1 MSRIEEALRRS
12 RTADAGQTRQRTT
25 SGDGGADTAA
35 ASSAEAELEES
46 PWHFDAGAASR
57 TGPHGVD
64 TPRLVPNRR
73 PPAPPMHPDRPSPR
87 VSRFGTG
94 ENSGARFL
102 GTRDMPPLAVEQYRR
117 LAATLHHL
125 QSERGVKVVMITS
138 ALSGEG
144 KSLTSTN
151 LALTLSQSYR
161 RRVLLIDGDLRR
173 PSIHQIFEVQNSQGL
188 SEGIK
193 SENEEKLSITEIFE
207 NLSILTAGKPDP
219 DPMSSL
225 TSERMRRIVA
235 EARMKFDWVIID
247 TPPVALLPDAGLL
260 AAIAEAAVLVVG
272 AERTP
277 FDIIQ
282 RTVDTIGRDKIMGVV
297 LNRAETTKFR
307 GGKQYEAYYEP
318 DSYSH

>member
-1 MSRIEEALRRS
+1 MSRIEEALRRA
-12 RTADAGQTRQRTT
+12 RTVDAGQTRQRTT
-25 SGDGGADTAA
+25 STDGGADMAV

-46 PWHFDAGAASR
+46 PWHFDAPAAGR
-57 TGPHGVD
+57 TGTHLD
-64 TPRLVPNRR
+64 APRLVPNRR
-73 PPAPPMHPDRPSPR
+73 QPAPSGPSAR
-87 VSRFGTG
+87 VSKFGTG
-94 ENSGARFL
+94 DNAGARFL

-125 QSERGVKVVMITS
+125 QSERGIKVVMITS

-193 SENEEKLSITEIFE
+193 SESEEKLSITEIFE

-235 EARMKFDWVIID
+235 EARMKFDWVLID

-260 AAIAEAAVLVVG
+260 AAMAEAAVLVVG
-272 AERTP
+272 AARTP

-297 LNRAETTKFR
+297 LNRADNAKFR

>member
-12 RTADAGQTRQRTT
+12 RTDAGQTRPRTT
-25 SGDGGADTAA
+25 GGDGGAETAA
-35 ASSAEAELEES
+35 ASSAETELEES
-46 PWHFDAGAASR
+46 PWHFDAPAAGR
-57 TGPHGVD
+57 TGTHGVD

-73 PPAPPMHPDRPSPR
+73 QPGQIHPDRPAPR

-94 ENSGARFL
+94 ENAGARFL

-125 QSERGVKVVMITS
+125 QSERGIKVVMITS

-193 SENEEKLSITEIFE
+193 SESEEKLSITEIFE

-272 AERTP
+272 AARTP

-297 LNRAETTKFR
+297 LNRAETTKFK
-307 GGKQYEAYYEP
+307 GGKQYEAYYSP

>member
-1 MSRIEEALRRS
+1 MSRIEEAMRRA
-12 RTADAGQTRQRTT
+12 RTDAGQTRQRAT
-25 SGDGGADTAA
+25 SGDGGADMATASA
-35 ASSAEAELEES
+35 AEAELEES
-46 PWHFDAGAASR
+46 PWHFDPPAAGR
-57 TGPHGVD
+57 TATHLD
-64 TPRLVPNRR
+64 APRLVPNRR
-73 PPAPPMHPDRPSPR
+73 QPDSPAPAARS
-87 VSRFGTG
+87 SKFGARD
-94 ENSGARFL
+94 NAGARFL

-125 QSERGVKVVMITS
+125 QSERGIKVVMITS

-260 AAIAEAAVLVVG
+260 AAMAEAAVLVVG
-272 AERTP
+272 AARTP

-297 LNRAETTKFR
+297 LNRAENAKFR